1 MLTDAQIKKKNKKI
15 KMRTFNLRV
24 SLEVAYGSMS
34 FFTSVLHNVFLL
46 YHVDMFVSVYKIDKV
61 SFFFGEIV
69 FLFWNCI
76 NDPLFGWLSD
86 WHYLQGNKEHPKSDV
101 VMRRIT
107 ALQRNGPLLALSFL
121 AFWVAWAYPWLQF
134 LVCMCAYDGFLTMVD
149 LHHSAMLADLAV
161 SNEDRTKLNSCC
173 SMFSVMGSLSVF
185 VSYLLWHK
193 EDLTYF
199 RALCIVLACISLVG
213 YVVMSGVLKSSY
225 ARRHH
230 SHAEHTHVE
239 VPQRGT
245 QSPAEE
251 EEMNSKAT
259 FWKYLQQLKSHKN
272 FLWFAAMNIVQ
283 VFHCHFNSNFFPLF
297 LENLLGNA
305 VSPTLAS
312 ALLGISFVAP
322 HINNLYFLTLCRRW
336 GVYSVIRTLFMVK
349 LCMAA
354 MMFML
359 GPSSTLLLCVFIASN
374 RVFTEGTCK
383 LLSLVISDLVDED
396 FVLHK
401 RRQAV
406 SALIFGTSALL
417 SKPGQSF
424 APLVG
429 SVILSMQTGHDI
441 FQSGHETGSVKA
453 ALEGKGAEEQASY
466 RLGCFHFLVYITAA
480 CAVLQLIFWQR
491 FSLRGSR
498 LQWIKSAR
506 REAEENYV

>member
-1 MLTDAQIKKKNKKI
+1 MR
-15 KMRTFNLRV
+15 RTFNFRV

-61 SFFFGEIV
+61 SFFIGEIV
-69 FLFWNCI
+69 FLLWNCI

-86 WHYLQGNKEHPKSDV
+86 WHYLQGNRGNKEHPKSDV
-101 VMRRIT
+101 VMNRIA

-149 LHHSAMLADLAV
+149 LHHSALLADLAV
-161 SNEDRTKLNSCC
+161 SNDDRTKLNACC
-173 SMFSVMGSLSVF
+173 SLFSVVGSLSVF

-193 EDLTYF
+193 EDLTHF
-199 RALCIVLACISLVG
+199 RTLCLVLTCISLVG
-213 YVVMSGVLKSSY
+213 YMVMSGVLKSSY
-225 ARRHH
+225 LRRHRLQLEH
-230 SHAEHTHVE
+230 SEILPPQNKSQSSVE
-239 VPQRGT
+239 DAD
-245 QSPAEE
+245 PATP
-251 EEMNSKAT
+251 KAT
-259 FWKYLQQLKSHKN
+259 FWKYLQQLKSHRN

-305 VSPTLAS
+305 ISPTVAS
-312 ALLGISFVAP
+312 IILGISFVAP
-322 HINNLYFLTLCRRW
+322 HINNLYFLSLCRRW
-336 GVYSVIRTLFMVK
+336 GVYSVIRTLFVVK
-349 LCMAA
+349 LLLAA
-354 MMFML
+354 LML
-359 GPSSTLLLCVFIASN
+359 MVGPSSTLLLCIFIASN

-396 FVLHK
+396 FVLHG

-429 SVILSMQTGHDI
+429 SVILTMQTGHDI
-441 FQSGHETGSVKA
+441 FQSGYETGSVKA
-453 ALEGKGAEEQASY
+453 ALGGMDEEQQEAY
-466 RLGCFHFLVYITAA
+466 RLGCFHFLVYVTAG
-480 CAVLQLIFWQR
+480 CAVLQLLFWQR
-491 FSLRGSR
+491 FSLRGAH
-498 LQWIKSAR
+498 LQWVKNAR
-506 REAEENYV
+506 RGAEENCV

>member
-1 MLTDAQIKKKNKKI
+1 
-15 KMRTFNLRV
+15 MRQTLNLRM
-24 SLEVAYGSMS
+24 SLEVAYGCMS
-34 FFTSVLHNVFLL
+34 FFSSVLHNVFLL
-46 YHVDMFVSVYKIDKV
+46 YHVDMFVSVYKIDKA
-61 SFFFGEIV
+61 SFFIGEIV

-101 VMRRIT
+101 VLRRIA

-121 AFWVAWAYPWLQF
+121 SFWVAWAYPWLQF

-149 LHHSAMLADLAV
+149 LHHSALLADLAV
-161 SNEDRTKLNSCC
+161 SNEDRTKLNAYC
-173 SMFSVMGSLSVF
+173 SLFSVMGSLSVF
-185 VSYLLWHK
+185 VSYMLWHK

-199 RALCIVLACISLVG
+199 RSLCVVLTCISLVG
-213 YVVMSGVLKSSY
+213 YLVMSGVLKASY
-225 ARRHH
+225 LRHH
-230 SHAEHTHVE
+230 RSQLEQSGILALEDKSQT
-239 VPQRGT
+239 QI
-245 QSPAEE
+245 QSPAEDDGST
-251 EEMNSKAT
+251 NPQAT
-259 FWKYLQQLKSHKN
+259 FWKYVRQLKSHRN

-305 VSPTLAS
+305 ISPTLAS

-322 HINNLYFLTLCRRW
+322 HINNLYFLSLCRRW
-336 GVYSVIRTLFMVK
+336 GVYSVIRILFVVK
-349 LCMAA
+349 LCMAGLML
-354 MMFML
+354 MM

-396 FVLHK
+396 YVLHG

-429 SVILSMQTGHDI
+429 SVILAMQTGHDI
-441 FQSGHETGSVKA
+441 FQSGLETGSVKA
-453 ALEGKGAEEQASY
+453 SLGGMDQEQQADY
-466 RLGCFHFLVYITAA
+466 RLGCFHFLVYVTAV
-480 CAVLQLIFWQR
+480 CAILQLLFWQR
-491 FSLRGSR
+491 FALRGAH
-498 LQWIKSAR
+498 LQWVKAAR
-506 REAEENYV
+506 RGAEENLV